1 MKAFRFSLQR
11 VFNYRE
17 TIEEALLAEL
27 AEIRNAYDC
36 EMTRLNEIISTRQ
49 VFRDAMRSELV
60 CGDPE
65 YIRRAYH
72 FLEDLS
78 QQVQTQENAVKKLA
92 KRKETKTA
100 EVVEASKDRKMLE
113 KLRDYKAQE
122 HNRQSLREEQG
133 FLDDLA
139 GIGHQR
145 KRAAS

>member
-17 TIEEALLAEL
+17 TIEEARLAEL
-27 AEIRNAYDC
+27 AEIRNAYDR
-36 EMTRLNEIISTRQ
+36 EMGRLTEIVNTRQ
-49 VFRDAMRSELV
+49 VFRDAMRSELA

-78 QQVQTQENAVKKLA
+78 EQVQTQENAVKKLA

-145 KRAAS
+145 KRPAS

>member
-17 TIEEALLAEL
+17 TVEEALLGEL
-27 AEIRNAYDC
+27 AEIRNAYDR
-36 EMTRLNEIISTRQ
+36 EMNRLTEIVNTRQ
-49 VFRDAMRSELV
+49 LFSDAMKSELA

-78 QQVQTQENAVKKLA
+78 RQVHTQETAVKKLA
-92 KRKETKTA
+92 QKKETKTA
-100 EVVEASKDRKMLE
+100 QVVEASKDRKVLE

-122 HNRQSLREEQG
+122 HTQQSLREEQG

-145 KRAAS
+145 KRQAS

>member
-17 TIEEALLAEL
+17 TVEEALLAEL
-27 AEIRNAYDC
+27 AQIRSAYDR
-36 EMTRLNEIISTRQ
+36 EMDRLNEIVNTRQ
-49 VFRDAMRSELV
+49 VFRDAMRSELA

-78 QQVQTQENAVKKLA
+78 VQVQTQENAVKKLEQ
-92 KRKETKTA
+92 KKQTKTA
-100 EVVEASKDRKMLE
+100 EVVEASKDRKVLE
-113 KLRDYKAQE
+113 KLRDTKAQE
-122 HNRQSLREEQG
+122 HTRQALREEQV

-145 KRAAS
+145 KRQAS

>member
-27 AEIRNAYDC
+27 AEIRSAYDR
-36 EMTRLNEIISTRQ
+36 EMNRLNEIVSTRR
-49 VFRDAMRSELV
+49 VFYDAMKSELA
-60 CGDPE
+60 CGNPE

-78 QQVQTQENAVKKLA
+78 QQVQTQETAVKKLA
-92 KRKETKTA
+92 QKKETKTA
-100 EVVEASKDRKMLE
+100 EVVEASKDRKVLE
-113 KLRDYKAQE
+113 RLRDFQAEK
-122 HNRQSLREEQG
+122 HTRQSLREEQG

-145 KRAAS
+145 KRQAS